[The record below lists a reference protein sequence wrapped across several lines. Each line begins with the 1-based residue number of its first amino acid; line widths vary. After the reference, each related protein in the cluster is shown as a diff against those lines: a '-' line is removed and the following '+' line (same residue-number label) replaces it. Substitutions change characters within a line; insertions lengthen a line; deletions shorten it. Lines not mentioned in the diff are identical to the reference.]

1 MGRIFEKRKHTMFA
15 RFAKMAKAFTKIG
28 REINIAVK
36 LGGPNPDTNPRLRAV
51 IQNSRA
57 VNMPKVNVDAAIKR
71 ASDKD
76 TAHYEEVIYEGYAP
90 HGVPVLVECATDNP
104 TRTVANVRMHFN
116 RGNGA
121 LGNNGSVSFMFE
133 RKAMFRV
140 PSTGL
145 NREEIEF
152 ELIDFGGEE
161 FTWDDENG
169 DLIIQTPFAE
179 FGNMQKGLEDKKIEI
194 KESSKV
200 FIPTTYKKITD
211 EQEAE
216 VQALIDRLEEDDD
229 VVAVYHNAQ

>member
-1 MGRIFEKRKHTMFA
+1 MGRVFEKRKHTMFA
-15 RFAKMAKAFTKIG
+15 RFAKMAKAFTRIG

-36 LGGPNPDTNPRLRAV
+36 QGGPNPDTNARLRAV

-57 VNMPKVNVDAAIKR
+57 LNMPKVNVDSAIKR
-71 ASDKD
+71 AFDKD
-76 TAHYEEVIYEGYAP
+76 TAHYEEVIYEGYAA

-104 TRTVANVRMHFN
+104 TRTIASVRMHFS
-116 RGNGA
+116 REGGA
-121 LGNNGSVSFMFE
+121 VGTNGSVSFMFE
-133 RKAMFRV
+133 RKALFRV
-140 PSTGL
+140 ASAGL

-169 DLIIQTPFAE
+169 DLIIQTPFAD

-200 FIPTTYKKITD
+200 FIPTTYKKVSD

-216 VQALIDRLEEDDD
+216 IQALIDRLEEDDD

>member
-1 MGRIFEKRKHTMFA
+1 MFA

-36 LGGPNPDTNPRLRAV
+36 LGGPNPDTNSRLRAV

-57 VNMPKVNVDAAIKR
+57 LNMPKVNVDAAIKR

-116 RGNGA
+116 RCNGA

-140 PSTGL
+140 ASAGL

-161 FTWDDENG
+161 FTWDDEHG

-200 FIPTTYKKITD
+200 FIPTTYKEVSD
-211 EQEAE
+211 ELEVE
-216 VQALIDRLEEDDD
+216 VQALIDRLDEDED
-229 VVAVYHNAQ
+229 VIAVYHNAK

>member
-36 LGGPNPDTNPRLRAV
+36 LGGPNPDANPRLRAV

-57 VNMPKVNVDAAIKR
+57 VNMPKTNVDAAIKR

-116 RGNGA
+116 RGGGA
-121 LGNNGSVSFMFE
+121 LGTNGSVSFMFE
-133 RKAMFRV
+133 RKALFKV
-140 PSTGL
+140 ASAGL

-169 DLIIQTPFAE
+169 DLIIQTPFTE

-194 KESSKV
+194 KESSKA

-216 VQALIDRLEEDDD
+216 VQALIDKLEDDDD

>member
-1 MGRIFEKRKHTMFA
+1 MGRVFEKRKHTMFA
-15 RFAKMAKAFTKIG
+15 RFAKMAKAFTRIG

-36 LGGPNPDTNPRLRAV
+36 QGGPNPDTNARLRAV

-57 VNMPKVNVDAAIKR
+57 LNMPKTNVDAAIKR
-71 ASDKD
+71 AFDKD
-76 TAHYEEVIYEGYAP
+76 TANYEEVIYEGYAP

-104 TRTVANVRMHFN
+104 TRTVASVRMHFN
-116 RGNGA
+116 RGGGA
-121 LGNNGSVSFMFE
+121 LGTNGSVSFMFE
-133 RKAMFRV
+133 RKAMFKI
-140 PSTGL
+140 SSAGL
-145 NREEIEF
+145 NREETEF

-161 FTWDDENG
+161 FIWDDETG

-179 FGNMQKGLEDKKIEI
+179 FGKMQKALEDKKIEI

-200 FIPTTYKKITD
+200 FIPTAYKKISD

-216 VQALIDRLEEDDD
+216 VQALIDKLEEDDD